1 MRVVFGG
8 CTFDSDTRE
17 LLRAGKAV
25 HLSPKAFRLLEL
37 LLESRPRALSK
48 EELQERL
55 WPKTFVSE
63 SNLASLAAQARHA
76 IGDRARGSK
85 LLRTVYG
92 VGYAFSGEAKP
103 VTSAGSDR
111 EVRFLLVR
119 DDQELELAPGENVLG
134 RDRLVSSRIDDSA
147 ISRRHA
153 RISVAGKK
161 ASIED
166 LGSKNGTYVNGK
178 RVENKPVRLSD
189 GDEIQLGSV
198 FLTLRALSPEKSTE
212 SIRSPR
218 RR

>member
-1 MRVVFGG
+1 M
-8 CTFDSDTRE
+8 
-17 LLRAGKAV
+17 
-25 HLSPKAFRLLEL
+25 
-37 LLESRPRALSK
+37 
-48 EELQERL
+48 
-55 WPKTFVSE
+55 
-63 SNLASLAAQARHA
+63 
-76 IGDRARGSK
+76 
-85 LLRTVYG
+85 
-92 VGYAFSGEAKP
+92 
-103 VTSAGSDR
+103 
-111 EVRFLLVR
+111 R